1 MVIAPAGRLSVKA
14 LISFIILVPLS
25 FGCGERD
32 EADSKRGS
40 LEAPV
45 WIRTSGTDQALGIAR
60 FADEGSL
67 VLTGRTAGGLGR
79 TMALFL
85 SLRLT
90 VSLSG
95 PPFLAVPVWTS
106 SWM

>member
-67 VLTGRTAGGLGR
+67 VLTGEDRWWTGGGR
-79 TMALFL
+79 WLCF
-85 SLRLT
+85 SHF
-90 VSLSG
+90 G
-95 PPFLAVPVWTS
+95 
-106 SWM
+106 